1 MIVGSFIYMLYT
13 EIQWNPLTSQTLA
26 LAQKCQQLS
35 WHWRDWWWWCCC
47 WWHWWPLPATA
58 DSWCDCHSGRWQ
70 EESHAISAE
79 FETTLQGHKVQ
90 LMAKQALALGSL
102 LVGFAGES
110 LASSSHGFQS
120 CSNGTPYKW
129 QAPTCVPFQG
139 ERWHSKVKKAEVRLN
154 WYALSWSETSH
165 VQRECVERFSR
176 RLPVSNCANHHSS
189 NLRSCESIY
198 EYFVFELEINVWIHA
213 SNAIIHLCVLQCD
226 FVPL

>member
-1 MIVGSFIYMLYT
+1 MKSSYFSGTGAGAKVPAT
-13 EIQWNPLTSQTLA
+13 QLA
-26 LAQKCQQLS
+26 LVRLVVVVLLLVALVAAACNSWFLMWLS
-35 WHWRDWWWWCCC
+35 LREVTGGITRYLSRVRNNP
-47 WWHWWPLPATA
+47 PL
-58 DSWCDCHSGRWQ
+58 SRS
-70 EESHAISAE
+70 
-79 FETTLQGHKVQ
+79 LQGHKVQ

-165 VQRECVERFSR
+165 VQRKCVERFSW

-198 EYFVFELEINVWIHA
+198 EYFVFELEMNVWIHA